1 MMKIGDLV
9 IDTKKN
15 VSATVVNVIE
25 GGLYDV
31 YLLSID
37 EESEYY
43 LQSSDNLIK
52 YDKHYFDK

>member
-15 VSATVVNVIE
+15 VSATIVNVIE

-37 EESEYY
+37 EESEHY
-43 LQSSDNLIK
+43 LQSSDNLIE

>member
-37 EESEYY
+37 EESEHY

>member
-9 IDTKKN
+9 VDTKKN

-37 EESEYY
+37 EESEHY
-43 LQSSDNLIK
+43 LQSSDNLIE
-52 YDKHYFDK
+52 YDKYYFDK